1 MTLQQIPNAG
11 SEKLEAPYAPPSHVI
26 GILHRF
32 KEKALPTQLTVA
44 ALGDLKMG
52 TAYAYRVLGALQFL
66 GFLDEGHHPEPIFHS
81 LRTLPEDGYKALL
94 AERLRESYPSLFEH
108 LDPTTDEDSIRDHF
122 RRYDPASQTERQF
135 LFFRALCVEAG
146 LIERKAASAPKP
158 SRPGQPQGRLKGTG
172 PTNQTRQPH
181 SPPPEPKT
189 DDAVRRLLT
198 ETLVEK
204 IKEVDAEDWDTI
216 QKYLDK
222 IEELSKSGER
232 EA

>member
-1 MTLQQIPNAG
+1 MVLQQIPNAG

-26 GILHRF
+26 SILRRF
-32 KEKALPTQLTVA
+32 KEKAVPTQLTVT
-44 ALGDLKMG
+44 ALGDLKIG

-66 GFLDEGHHPEPIFHS
+66 GFLDEKHHPEPIFQS
-81 LRTLPEDGYKALL
+81 LRTLPEDGYKSLL

-108 LDPTTDEDSIRDHF
+108 LDPATDEGSIRDHF

-146 LIERKAASAPKP
+146 LIEGKAASAPKP

-172 PTNQTRQPH
+172 PTSQTRQSQ
-181 SPPPEPKT
+181 SPPPSPKT
-189 DDAVRRLLT
+189 DDDVRRLLA

-204 IKEVDAEDWDTI
+204 IREVDAGDWDTV

-222 IEELSKSGER
+222 IEKLSKPAENK
-232 EA
+232 A